1 MVQDGIKNC
10 LRRAKLLEPLER
22 RPVLHRGPSSSVADP
37 DPYNFSRSESAI
49 FLLERD
55 SDPTY
60 CQHTYTYEVRLDL
73 SDTAATITTVSHP
86 HLFHADLDP
95 DPECQWN
102 RSGSGPS
109 FNKVLV
115 HIEIFTFFYHGSI
128 YRPENNIHPP
138 LTKDN
143 IFRPDTIHR
152 NLP

>member
-1 MVQDGIKNC
+1 
-10 LRRAKLLEPLER
+10 LET
-22 RPVLHRGPSSSVADP
+22 DP
-37 DPYNFSRSESAI
+37 
-49 FLLERD
+49 
-55 SDPTY
+55 DPTY

-115 HIEIFTFFYHGSI
+115 HIETFPFFITGLYIGLKTISTPHSPKIIFFALTRYIEI
-128 YRPENNIHPP
+128 Y
-138 LTKDN
+138 
-143 IFRPDTIHR
+143 PDAPF
-152 NLP
+152 LL